1 MGYPIECSLT
11 SLQCDIEKTNINVI
25 IKSEQGNQMV
35 EKITLKT

>member
-1 MGYPIECSLT
+1 MGYPTECSLT
-11 SLQCDIEKTNINVI
+11 SLQSDIEKTNINVI